1 LQQLQDQL
9 QDQAG
14 LRQQL
19 QQLQEQLQDQAGL
32 RQQLQDQAKQRLQLL
47 AGNAVI
53 DLAKFVY
60 QKYPSAVENSST
72 HQLQQLAARVTDK
85 QLRECQIP
93 TKYWPFIRNI
103 AKVF

>member
-1 LQQLQDQL
+1 V
-9 QDQAG
+9 
-14 LRQQL
+14 
-19 QQLQEQLQDQAGL
+19 
-32 RQQLQDQAKQRLQLL
+32 QDQAKQRLALL

-60 QKYPSAVENSST
+60 QKYSSAVENSST

-85 QLRECQIP
+85 QLRECQMP
-93 TKYWPFIRNI
+93 TKYWPLIRNI